1 MRKTLIATGVALV
14 IGVPGVPCFADDL
27 AVNGYAASP
36 AKLQTIP
43 ANGVQAASP
52 ADHASVTARTVV
64 QTATAGRNCY
74 YVLDVLLC
82 D

>member
-1 MRKTLIATGVALV
+1 MRKTLIAIVVAFVIGYPGVACV
-14 IGVPGVPCFADDL
+14 ADDH

-36 AKLQTIP
+36 AQLQAIS
-43 ANGVQAASP
+43 ANGTQAAAP
-52 ADHASVTARTVV
+52 ADHASAATPRVA
-64 QTATAGRNCY
+64 QTTGRKCY